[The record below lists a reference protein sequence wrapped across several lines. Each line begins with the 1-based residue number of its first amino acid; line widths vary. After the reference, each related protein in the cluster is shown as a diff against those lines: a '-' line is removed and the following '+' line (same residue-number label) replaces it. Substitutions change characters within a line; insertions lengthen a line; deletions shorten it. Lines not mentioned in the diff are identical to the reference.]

1 MGIGLYDTEISRGSL
16 MPLESKRIAALLLT
30 QPDKAAWI
38 NAIKVE
44 NILQKDTVTTAIRQA
59 KLIRKRL
66 ETLDAAAWQLITG
79 RDSEVTNQLL
89 FAGAIKD
96 SKVLGDFLWN
106 VYATCQRR
114 MESVITSA
122 NWEDFLIECA
132 HKDLTV
138 SDWNEYTKSKVFNGI
153 IRILVEAKYLVD
165 RKTMRLSP
173 RSLHPVVRRYLHD
186 RNENFVLDCLDRAK

>member
-1 MGIGLYDTEISRGSL
+1 MQIMYDTEISRGSL
-16 MPLESKRIAALLLT
+16 MLLESKRVAALLMT
-30 QPDKAAWI
+30 HPDDAAWI

-66 ETLDAAAWQLITG
+66 ETLDAVAWQLITE

-89 FAGAIKD
+89 FAGAIKH
-96 SKVLGDFLWN
+96 SKVLGDFMCN

-114 MESVITSA
+114 MEAIITSV
-122 NWEDFLIECA
+122 NWEDFLTECA
-132 HKDLTV
+132 HQDLTV
-138 SDWNEYTKSKVFNGI
+138 ADWNDSTKSKVLNGI
-153 IRILVEAKYLVD
+153 VRILVEAKYLVD
-165 RKTMRLSP
+165 RKTMKLSP

-186 RNENFVLDCLDRAK
+186 RNEKSVIDCLDRTK